1 MTQTQTVSERGWRL
15 EAFDPPD
22 EVQAREIARFMRSQH
37 SPPESYPREKD
48 RLIDWKLRRN
58 VRHPGFASA
67 MMTTS
72 DDRVVSLCT
81 VTPKR
86 LWAFGA
92 ERPWAEIGDT
102 FTDPAYHRR
111 GMFSAVVNATRER
124 AERGGFPL
132 IFGLPNDQSA
142 PGYTGKLNFPIKADT
157 GHINCA
163 LPVSARALVTRLP
176 ASRSAEPWY
185 PIAESAIANPAVAA
199 ASRALVWALLTRP
212 SPRGITVREVGSFGD
227 EYDALWARVRDAVPV
242 TQVRDAAYLRWRYLE
257 NPFTF
262 RILEARRGG
271 ALAGYLVTLALRDEQ
286 RTDLRRL
293 YIVDWFFHPD
303 DGDTVGRALLDAAL
317 RTVLDEGIDM
327 VTAQAVRRSPVQLP
341 WRYFGFILRPWSK
354 PVIIYRNTEGAR
366 LLDDPAPWHFTLGDT
381 DAF

>member
-1 MTQTQTVSERGWRL
+1 
-15 EAFDPPD
+15 
-22 EVQAREIARFMRSQH
+22 MRSQH
-37 SPPESYPREKD
+37 SPPDSYPREKD
-48 RLIDWKLRRN
+48 RLIDWKLRHN

-67 MMTTS
+67 MVTD
-72 DDRVVSLCT
+72 DDRIVSLCT

-111 GMFSAVVNATRER
+111 GMFSALVNATRER

-157 GHINCA
+157 GHVNCS

-176 ASRSAEPWY
+176 ASRSAAPWY
-185 PIAESAIANPAVAA
+185 PIAEAAVANPAVAA
-199 ASRALVWALLTRP
+199 ASRALAWALLTRP
-212 SPRGITVREVGSFGD
+212 SPHGIALREVASFGP
-227 EYDALWARVRDAVPV
+227 EYDALWERVRVAVPV
-242 TQVRDAAYLRWRYLE
+242 AQVRDATYLRWRYLE
-257 NPFTF
+257 NPFSF

-271 ALAGYLVTLALRDEQ
+271 TLVGYLVTLALRDEQ
-286 RTDLRRL
+286 RPDLHRF

-303 DGDTVGRALLDAAL
+303 DAGTVGRALLGAAL
-317 RTVLDEGIDM
+317 RTVLDEGIDI
-327 VTAQAVRRSPVQLP
+327 VTAQAVRGSPVQLP
-341 WRYFGFILRPWSK
+341 WSYFGFILRPWSK
-354 PVIIYRNTEGAR
+354 PVIVYRNAEGAR
-366 LLDDPAPWHFTLGDT
+366 LLDDPSPWHFTLGDT